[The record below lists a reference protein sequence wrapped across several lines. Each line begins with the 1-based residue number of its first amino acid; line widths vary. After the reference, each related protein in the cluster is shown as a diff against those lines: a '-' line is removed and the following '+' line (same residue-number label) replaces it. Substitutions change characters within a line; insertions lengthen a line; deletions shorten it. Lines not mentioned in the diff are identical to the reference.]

1 MYLPCTIAVNSS
13 IFLDYISFAS
23 HFPWSIFVFLYEL
36 NHFES
41 GFQQWYASKRCTTQV
56 SQRFMSTL
64 MLLPIFLLYCS
75 LVSRVLE
82 SHYSWSWV
90 RNRWETATRKGQ
102 FMGVLFRK
110 VSALQLPRTRVTGCE
125 FQEKPEE
132 VTKCAK
138 SLLAMQTIN
147 LFNLHSPCSEP
158 KRKKALNQ
166 K

>member
-1 MYLPCTIAVNSS
+1 MKVVFSNDMLPNDV
-13 IFLDYISFAS
+13 
-23 HFPWSIFVFLYEL
+23 
-36 NHFES
+36 
-41 GFQQWYASKRCTTQV
+41 QV

-75 LVSRVLE
+75 LVFRVLE
-82 SHYSWSWV
+82 SHYSISWV

-158 KRKKALNQ
+158 KRKKVPTSQPDSILDKGFHGRAALVGIFQ
-166 K
+166 IWQ